1 MLPVKNSE
9 AEAGG
14 APSVRG
20 QPGPHSE
27 LQASLDCIVRPV
39 LKDKILLHGYLG
51 GHPFAVWRARRRWL
65 QPGGLS
71 ARLPAQGGEQ
81 AEEGG
86 AAGLGPGLQL
96 RRKCPPARTSSAEN
110 APARRPD
117 LELAAPQPQPR
128 SPAAPQVS
136 ASPLPR
142 HATRVAAALASS
154 SSSSLSPPPPPLRRL
169 LCLSLL
175 FSVLLRSFL
184 SSLNLPLLPPRQTLQ
199 VVPESP
205 GPGSPATGSCSRLSG
220 MLLARVELPS
230 NFCSVLETLAGVLI
244 LFSALYLK
252 MLTITLKM

>member
-1 MLPVKNSE
+1 MLPVQNSE

-71 ARLPAQGGEQ
+71 VRLPAQGGEQ

-128 SPAAPQVS
+128 SPAGERL
-136 ASPLPR
+136 ASP
-142 HATRVAAALASS
+142 AACNARGRCSRLLLLLLALASS
-154 SSSSLSPPPPPLRRL
+154 STPSPPSLSLPPSLSSSG
-169 LCLSLL
+169 
-175 FSVLLRSFL
+175 L
-184 SSLNLPLLPPRQTLQ
+184 SSPLLISPSSLPGKPCKWSPSPRA
-199 VVPESP
+199 P
-205 GPGSPATGSCSRLSG
+205 GRQPQAAVAGFLGCSLPGWNYRAT
-220 MLLARVELPS
+220 
-230 NFCSVLETLAGVLI
+230 FVL
-244 LFSALYLK
+244 F
-252 MLTITLKM
+252 